1 MLCVCARL
9 IRVDPR
15 WRGAAA
21 VLLFFISFF
30 FRLEDD
36 NRSRSPIVLCVFV
49 GSASSSGVK
58 CVETVDVMERNEQL
72 NGGEQG
78 KGHTKKIRTPSQMSS
93 CR

>member
-1 MLCVCARL
+1 M
-9 IRVDPR
+9 
-15 WRGAAA
+15 
-21 VLLFFISFF
+21 
-30 FRLEDD
+30 
-36 NRSRSPIVLCVFV
+36 CVFV

>member
-1 MLCVCARL
+1 MCARL

-15 WRGAAA
+15 WRGTA
-21 VLLFFISFF
+21 VLLLFISF